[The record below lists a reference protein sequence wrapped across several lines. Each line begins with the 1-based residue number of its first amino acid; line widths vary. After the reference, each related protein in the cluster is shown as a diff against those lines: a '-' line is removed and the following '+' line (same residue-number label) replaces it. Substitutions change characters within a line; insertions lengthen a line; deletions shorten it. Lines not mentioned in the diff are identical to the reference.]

1 MNTLIIAENR
11 RLGVDWMTTNMPP
24 NDELDKRRTQTM
36 ITFKNGDYAHVISKR
51 EHFAGLQMTPADKA
65 VIVGVVDQALMNII
79 TEAYRAKGIPLFV
92 EQQGQV
98 LTQTELKRRQY
109 LQQLEDLEKEE
120 RLHNF
125 FRTIEL
131 DGIRFTKTEVNA
143 NNNTRSFSVVIQ
155 GRFT

>member
-1 MNTLIIAENR
+1 MNTLIIAETR
-11 RLGVDWMTTNMPP
+11 RLGVEWINTNMPP
-24 NDELDKRRTQTM
+24 NEELDKRRTQTA
-36 ITFKNGDYAHVISKR
+36 ITFKNGDQALLVTKR
-51 EHFAGLQMTPADKA
+51 DHFAGLQLTPTDKA
-65 VIVGVVDQALMNII
+65 VIVGAVDQTLLNII

-92 EQQGQV
+92 EQQGQL

-131 DGIRFTKTEVNA
+131 DGIRFTKTDINA

-155 GRFT
+155 GRFV